1 MEFSPHLIWFLVGLA
16 LIISEFMLPGIILV
30 FFGLGAW
37 ITAVAAWMGLT
48 PGWPSQL
55 LCFAISS
62 VVLLVLLRRQF
73 RNKFFGY
80 VGDDHGLDDN
90 IDDFH
95 GQVVLVTRAIGPG
108 PDPGSVEYKGA
119 PWEARSKHRIAAG
132 QRAIIKSVDG
142 ITLVV
147 EPEIN
152 NEEA

>member
-1 MEFSPHLIWFLVGLA
+1 MEFSPVLIWFLVGLA

-37 ITAVAAWMGLT
+37 VTAVTSWIGLT
-48 PGWPSQL
+48 TGWPSQL
-55 LCFAISS
+55 LCFALSS
-62 VVLLVLLRRQF
+62 VVLLVLLRRKF

-90 IDDFH
+90 IDEFQ
-95 GQVVLVTRAIGPG
+95 GQVVLVTRDIGPG
-108 PDPGSVEYKGA
+108 PGQGSVEYKGA
-119 PWEARSKHRIAAG
+119 PWEARSDQSIAAG